1 MYLGD
6 IYTVMINLAG
16 LPAASVPCGF
26 DGEGMPV
33 GLQLI
38 GKPLTRRGFA
48 AARQYEQATQFHH
61 QWPNTC
67 AGGEV

>member
-1 MYLGD
+1 
-6 IYTVMINLAG
+6 
-16 LPAASVPCGF
+16 
-26 DGEGMPV
+26 
-33 GLQLI
+33 LQ
-38 GKPLTRRGFA
+38 